1 MESGYANVGGVRLH
15 YLRWGAGGRPL
26 VLMHGNSHCAGVWA
40 PIAPG
45 LAEAGFQVTA
55 VDLRGHGESDKP
67 AEGYDWA
74 SLRDDLVG
82 LMEALELRDA
92 LIVAHSRGGGVSLL
106 ASAAAPERVAGALVY
121 EPTLPVPAGAIAGGR
136 TRLAERARNRR
147 SVFPGR
153 AAAVE
158 HYRRRDAFRLWD
170 EAVLRA
176 YVEHGTAERTDG
188 TVELRCPRHVEAALY
203 EAMFEVGPW
212 EGLSHPDLRLL
223 AVFGER
229 SGRVGEGR
237 DRAARLR
244 PMFPRVETRVLAGA
258 THFGPMEQP
267 GAFAAMVRE
276 FAASLPQPSTT

>member
-1 MESGYANVGGVRLH
+1 MESGFVSVGGVRLH

-40 PIAPG
+40 PTAPG
-45 LAEAGFQVTA
+45 LAEAGFRVTA

-67 AEGYDWA
+67 AGGYDWA

-82 LMEALELRDA
+82 LLEGLDLRDA
-92 LIVAHSRGGGVSLL
+92 LIMAHSRGGGVSLL
-106 ASAAAPERVAGALVY
+106 AAAAARERVAGALVY

-147 SVFPGR
+147 SVFPSR
-153 AAAVE
+153 EAAVE

-176 YVEHGTAERTDG
+176 YVEHGTAARPDG

-203 EAMFEVGPW
+203 EAMFDAGPW
-212 EGLSHPDLRLL
+212 EGLSCPDLPVL

-229 SGRVGEGR
+229 SGRVSEGR
-237 DRAARLR
+237 DPAARLR
-244 PMFPRVETRVLAGA
+244 PMFPRVETRVLPGA

-267 GAFAAMVRE
+267 EAFAALVRD
-276 FAASLPQPSTT
+276 FAASLPRPATT

>member
-1 MESGYANVGGVRLH
+1 MESGYADVGGVRLH
-15 YLRWGAGGRPL
+15 FLRWGAGGRSL

-67 AEGYDWA
+67 AGGYDWA
-74 SLRDDLVG
+74 TLRDDLVG
-82 LMEALELRDA
+82 LMEALDLRDA

-106 ASAAAPERVAGALVY
+106 ASAAARERVAGAVVY

-136 TRLAERARNRR
+136 GRLVERALDRR
-147 SVFPGR
+147 SEFPSR
-153 AAAVE
+153 QAAVE

-176 YVEHGTAERTDG
+176 YVEHGTAEREDR

-212 EGLSHPDLRLL
+212 EGLSRPDLPLL
-223 AVFGER
+223 VVFGER
-229 SGRVGEGR
+229 SGRAGEGR
-237 DRAARLR
+237 DPAARLR
-244 PMFPRVETRVLAGA
+244 PMFPRVEARIMAGA

-267 GAFAAMVRE
+267 EAFATIVRE
-276 FAASLPQPSTT
+276 FAGSLR